1 MIWNRIVKKGCLAA
15 CSPHLAPALDP
26 QPSFIP
32 QAGQVHRG
40 LLAVKYPETP
50 SHAPLVMWY
59 TVPHWLRVL
68 FALLFLKPSIMAG
81 VKGQLFS
88 CPHPQRPLGTE
99 GGAQDDYIAPKINPD
114 LMRTVSPSMSHHPH
128 GVEGCWR
135 VCLHFEF
142 SSAVFKDEDLLGTHK
157 APALISSTI

>member
-1 MIWNRIVKKGCLAA
+1 MLWNRIVKKGCLAA

-50 SHAPLVMWY
+50 SHAPLVMWC

-68 FALLFLKPSIMAG
+68 FALLFLKQSIMAG
-81 VKGQLFS
+81 VKGQLCS
-88 CPHPQRPLGTE
+88 CPRPQRPLRTE
-99 GGAQDDYIAPKINPD
+99 GGAHDDYISKDKPQFNAD
-114 LMRTVSPSMSHHPH
+114 CVSEHESSPTESGGML
-128 GVEGCWR
+128 
-135 VCLHFEF
+135 VCLLAF
-142 SSAVFKDEDLLGTHK
+142 
-157 APALISSTI
+157 